1 MQVEDIIGSY
11 LILVQNQGKIFT
23 NEFYFVQNVNRIYLS
38 LDTCKE
44 IYTSKLTHYFIITKF
59 THHKLYIK
67 TSQMSMSIPQSM
79 WSYHYPKP
87 KKVTP

>member
-11 LILVQNQGKIFT
+11 LILVQNQGKILT

-44 IYTSKLTHYFIITKF
+44 IEVIP
-59 THHKLYIK
+59 
-67 TSQMSMSIPQSM
+67 SQMSMSIPQSM